1 MAAPRTTFHSR
12 MLDAYYVFVLML
24 STTACVSLFVNLQDS
39 ANVAAGS
46 PIFKIL
52 WGTVYVVSIVRV
64 VRMRHQAIAMLKMNK
79 ALIFLLLLG
88 LFSAAWSIAPLT
100 TLHYAATVL
109 LCTFFSI
116 DFSLSVSIRRQLE
129 LIRTAFVIL
138 LALSVIV
145 QVLFPGFIPTAPE
158 EADAWHGLWAFKND
172 FGRIVCFGT
181 IAWLTLTRSFALR
194 CFIFA
199 CGITLTILS
208 KSVSAVGYTIL
219 LTAILVALSVFKWRP
234 KPRLAGMIGL
244 VVLSAVCAI
253 FVAQNWA
260 NILASV
266 DKDPHLTGRFDLWRL
281 SLKEIEKRPLLGY
294 GYMAFW
300 NYDSQPARRIREA
313 VNWPEAPH
321 AHNAYI
327 DVTLS
332 TGLIGLSVYCLA
344 ILIVFMNACRY
355 FMSGNE
361 DYRRWPL
368 VYVAFVASYQLTEGG
383 IVVGNSVM
391 SILFVSMAFSLSLV
405 KQESAEVQEAPQLA
419 ASAA

>member
-1 MAAPRTTFHSR
+1 
-12 MLDAYYVFVLML
+12 
-24 STTACVSLFVNLQDS
+24 
-39 ANVAAGS
+39 
-46 PIFKIL
+46 
-52 WGTVYVVSIVRV
+52 
-64 VRMRHQAIAMLKMNK
+64 
-79 ALIFLLLLG
+79 
-88 LFSAAWSIAPLT
+88 
-100 TLHYAATVL
+100 
-109 LCTFFSI
+109 
-116 DFSLSVSIRRQLE
+116 
-129 LIRTAFVIL
+129 
-138 LALSVIV
+138 
-145 QVLFPGFIPTAPE
+145 LFPGFVPTAPE

-208 KSVSAVGYTIL
+208 KSVSAVGYTII
-219 LTAILVALSVFKWRP
+219 LTAVLIALSVFKWRP
-234 KPRLAGMIGL
+234 KRRLAGIICMA
-244 VVLSAVCAI
+244 VLSAVLVF
-253 FVAQNWA
+253 FVVQDWDQ
-260 NILASV
+260 ILASV
-266 DKDPHLTGRFDLWRL
+266 DKDPHMTGRVDLWRL

-294 GYMAFW
+294 GYQAFW
-300 NYDSQPARRIREA
+300 TYDSQPARRIREEI
-313 VNWPEAPH
+313 NWPEAPH